1 MENYFL
7 GAVKKWFQNH
17 GAPRCPSEWHGLS
30 HEAHK
35 ELRFEWWEPS
45 LSETVSKDRGNV
57 LKLMTRARLVE
68 SIRLVTQLS
77 RDTILQQINFCERM
91 APGRLSKFLLAL
103 PLRNSEQRASDS
115 DEASSESQ

>member
-1 MENYFL
+1 MYSF
-7 GAVKKWFQNH
+7 VQT
-17 GAPRCPSEWHGLS
+17 
-30 HEAHK
+30 
-35 ELRFEWWEPS
+35 

-77 RDTILQQINFCERM
+77 RDTISQQINFCERM
-91 APGRLSKFLLAL
+91 APGRFSKFLLAL

-115 DEASSESQ
+115 DEASSE